1 MTILVFILFAIV
13 VCIVGLIVTLI
24 SYLNK
29 KKNCTL
35 IIPGTIINIRPED
48 YRVSPMNNYGT
59 IVYRPIVNYQYNGQT
74 YTYYHTIAKTS
85 YKNLSVGTVVN
96 IRINPNNPQ
105 EAILK
110 I

>member
-1 MTILVFILFAIV
+1 MTILIFILFAIV
-13 VCIVGLIVTLI
+13 VCIVGLIITLI

-48 YRVSPMNNYGT
+48 YRISPMDNYGT

>member
-1 MTILVFILFAIV
+1 MTILIFILFAIV

-24 SYLNK
+24 SHLNK

-48 YRVSPMNNYGT
+48 YRVSPMDNYGT

>member
-1 MTILVFILFAIV
+1 MTILIFILFAIV
-13 VCIVGLIVTLI
+13 VCIVGLIITLI

-48 YRVSPMNNYGT
+48 YRVSPMDNYGT

-74 YTYYHTIAKTS
+74 YTYYHNKTKTS